1 MAKQSQWN
9 RMAQEIED
17 HLNAVRQILRQPV
30 EAEFARGNLT
40 GPQRSVM
47 QALFHGG
54 GLTLKELS
62 RRVGLAHS
70 TVSGIVDRL
79 ESRGLVQRRPSPA
92 DARASVIQVSK
103 RVRTYMRDTLPA
115 IALNPV
121 IAALRRSQP
130 AERAA
135 ILEGLRTLRRIMED
149 AGPPSS
155 IPPGTPAA

>member
-1 MAKQSQWN
+1 MAKQPALT
-9 RMAQEIED
+9 RMAEEIEG
-17 HLNAVRQILRQPV
+17 HLSAVRHILRQPV

-54 GLTLKELS
+54 GLSLKELS

-79 ESRGLVQRRPSPA
+79 EKRGLAERRPDPT
-92 DARASVIQVSK
+92 DGRASTIVVSK
-103 RVRTYMRDTLPA
+103 RVRDYMRDTFPA
-115 IALNPV
+115 IAVHPV
-121 IAALRRSQP
+121 TAALRRAKP

-135 ILEGLRTLRRIMED
+135 ILEGLRTLRRVVE
-149 AGPPSS
+149 
-155 IPPGTPAA
+155 AAVRP